1 MKTSVHL
8 AFALAMLTA
17 ATRFDAATAACGSCG
32 GCLWTYTGGST
43 CYMNPAQAECDAWG
57 AAYAWCGAGGS
68 TPTVTPTVAPTTAPT
83 TAPSTSCSSCN
94 GCLQTYAGGTQCLT
108 TAAKVE
114 CDAWGTGYTW

>member
-83 TAPSTSCSSCN
+83 TAPSTSCSS
-94 GCLQTYAGGTQCLT
+94 
-108 TAAKVE
+108 
-114 CDAWGTGYTW
+114 